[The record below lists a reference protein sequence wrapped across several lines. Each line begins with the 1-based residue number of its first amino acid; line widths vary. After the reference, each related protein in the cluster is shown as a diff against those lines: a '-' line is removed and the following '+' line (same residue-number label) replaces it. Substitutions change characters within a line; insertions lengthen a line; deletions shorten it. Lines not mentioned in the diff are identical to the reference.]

1 MSEITL
7 DAAREAI
14 RQRARWS
21 GLEIAFWLA
30 VAISY
35 SFFPERLVLISQILI
50 SGIFAMSLDL
60 LLGYGGI
67 PSFGHAAFFGLG
79 AYAAGLLAAH
89 GWGEPLSGLLAGGI
103 VAGVLGLIFGCI
115 IARVRGTAVL
125 MITLCV
131 GLMLYE
137 IASRL
142 PWLTG
147 GDTGLQ
153 GIEMWPIFG
162 TFEFDLIGK
171 TAFWYT
177 YFVAFIVYVGAR
189 RYVHSPEGLAL
200 EGLRE
205 NSQRIPVLGI
215 SPARRKIIVFAT
227 SATMAGLAGALLA
240 QTMQVVALEA
250 LSFERS
256 ASGLVM
262 LIVGGLGTLIGGF
275 IGAAAFIVL
284 RDILSA
290 INPVYWM
297 FWLGLVLIAVV
308 LLARGGLTRGISIL
322 IRRFGNRGS
331 SDEPPCP

>member
-1 MSEITL
+1 MTEITL
-7 DAAREAI
+7 QIARDAVRH
-14 RQRARWS
+14 RARWS
-21 GLEIAFWLA
+21 GLEVAFWLA
-30 VAISY
+30 VAIGY
-35 SFFPERLVLISQILI
+35 VLFPERLVLLTQILI

-79 AYAAGLLAAH
+79 AYAAGLLATH
-89 GWGEPLSGLLAGGI
+89 GWGEPITGLLAGGL
-103 VAGVLGLIFGCI
+103 VAGGLGLVFGSV
-115 IARVRGTAVL
+115 IARVRGAAVL

-137 IASRL
+137 VASRL
-142 PWLTG
+142 PGITG

-153 GIEMWPIFG
+153 GIEMWPILG
-162 TFEFDLIGK
+162 RFEFDLFGE

-177 YFVAFIVYVGAR
+177 YIVAFVLYVAAR

-200 EGLRE
+200 EALRE
-205 NSQRIPVLGI
+205 NSQRIPALGI
-215 SPARRKIIVFAT
+215 SPARRKIIVFAM
-227 SATMAGLAGALLA
+227 SAAIAGFAGALLA
-240 QTMQVVALEA
+240 QTMQIVALET

-256 ASGLVM
+256 VSGLVM

-275 IGAAAFIVL
+275 IGAAVFILL

-290 INPVYWM
+290 MNPVYWM

-308 LLARGGLTRGISIL
+308 LLARGGLARGVAAL
-322 IRRFGNRGS
+322 AGTFRRRRVGR
-331 SDEPPCP
+331 

>member
-1 MSEITL
+1 MTEITL
-7 DAAREAI
+7 QIARDAVRH
-14 RQRARWS
+14 RARWS
-21 GLEIAFWLA
+21 GLEVAFWLA
-30 VAISY
+30 VAIGY
-35 SFFPERLVLISQILI
+35 VLFPERLVLLTQILI

-79 AYAAGLLAAH
+79 AYAAGLLATH
-89 GWGEPLSGLLAGGI
+89 GWGEPITGLLAGGL
-103 VAGVLGLIFGCI
+103 VAGALGLVFGSV
-115 IARVRGTAVL
+115 IARVRGAAVL

-137 IASRL
+137 VASRL
-142 PWLTG
+142 PRITG

-153 GIEMWPIFG
+153 GIEMWPILG
-162 TFEFDLIGK
+162 RFEFDLFGE

-177 YFVAFIVYVGAR
+177 YIVAFVLYVAAR

-200 EGLRE
+200 EALRE
-205 NSQRIPVLGI
+205 NSQRIPALGI
-215 SPARRKIIVFAT
+215 SPARRKIIVFAM
-227 SATMAGLAGALLA
+227 SAAIAGFAGALLA
-240 QTMQVVALEA
+240 QTMQIVALET

-256 ASGLVM
+256 VSGLVM

-275 IGAAAFIVL
+275 IGAAVFILL

-290 INPVYWM
+290 MNPVYWM

-308 LLARGGLTRGISIL
+308 LLARGGLARGFSAL
-322 IRRFGNRGS
+322 AGPF
-331 SDEPPCP
+331 